1 MHYEKLFEKGT
12 IGRLELRNRVVM
24 TAMGTMLGDWN
35 GCSTPEQVRFYEER
49 AKGGCGLIIPEFT
62 SVDPDSGHCNRIQL
76 GIWDERL
83 SLIHI
88 SEPTRPY

>member
-35 GCSTPEQVRFYEER
+35 GLLHAGAGPV
-49 AKGGCGLIIPEFT
+49 L
-62 SVDPDSGHCNRIQL
+62 
-76 GIWDERL
+76 
-83 SLIHI
+83 
-88 SEPTRPY
+88 